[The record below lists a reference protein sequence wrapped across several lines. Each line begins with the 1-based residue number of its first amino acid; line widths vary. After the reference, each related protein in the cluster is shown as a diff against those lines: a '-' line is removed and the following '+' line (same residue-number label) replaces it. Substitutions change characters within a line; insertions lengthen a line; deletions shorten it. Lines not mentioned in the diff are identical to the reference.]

1 MRTEPEFPLSYI
13 DLDGSQI
20 AYADKGDGPPLLLIH
35 GSLCDCRYWNAQ
47 IKSLSTHF
55 RVISPS
61 LRCYWPEQWDGKGN
75 GFNVAQHTADCLALL
90 SELGLRGAHVVGH
103 SRGAR
108 VAIGMAM
115 NQPAAVH
122 TLTLADPGITLAGQP
137 DGRGSFRERACESIQ
152 AGDLD
157 EGLSLFIDAV
167 SGAGTWPRMVPW
179 FRQMARDNARTLL
192 GQIRE
197 PNEALDECLLK
208 SLNLPVLLIGGA
220 LSPAPYPAIIDYLER
235 ILPDAHRV
243 TIAGSSHG
251 MNIGNPRVFNQAV
264 TSFLLG

>member
-1 MRTEPEFPLSYI
+1 MRTEPEFPLSYA
-13 DLDGSQI
+13 DLDGSRI

-47 IKSLSTHF
+47 IKSLSAHF
-55 RVISPS
+55 RVIAPS
-61 LRCYWPEQWDGKGN
+61 LRCYWPDQWDGKGN
-75 GFNVAQHTADCLALL
+75 GFTVAQHTADCLALI
-90 SELGLRGAHVVGH
+90 SRLGLRGAHVVGH

-108 VAIGMAM
+108 VALGMAM

-122 TLTLADPGITLAGQP
+122 TLTLADPGISLPGQQ
-137 DGRGSFRERACESIQ
+137 DARGSFRERACELIQ
-152 AGDLD
+152 AGELE
-157 EGLSLFIDAV
+157 EGLAIFIDAV

-179 FRQMARDNARTLL
+179 FRQMARDNARTLI

-197 PNEALDECLLK
+197 PNDTLDESLLK

-235 ILPDAHRV
+235 VLPDTQRV

-251 MNIGNPRVFNQAV
+251 MNIGNPRVFNQAI
-264 TSFLLG
+264 TAFLLG